1 MPMPAARQVWR
12 PSLTWLAMASVLSL
26 MALSG
31 LPGQDRLS
39 SQADKEA
46 AEGRSFA
53 EAHKD
58 LLAPD
63 RSNDAGSLTEDLIGS
78 RLPKEG
84 SDSAP
89 VPWRNFIDEFIF
101 GKMERDNIP
110 HAPLAS
116 DREFLRRVTLDLTGR
131 IPSPEELRGFVADSD
146 PQKRDCLVD
155 RLLESEAYVDKWAYF
170 FMDLFRANGKMG
182 RGRSLFHYW
191 MKENLRS
198 DRPYDEV
205 ARAMISASTKSNHNV
220 AAANVIAREHVQGQ
234 DQPRNPDDLGMV
246 QQLDTHD
253 EISILYSRVFL
264 GLNLSCI
271 SCHDGG
277 GHLEKVN
284 VWLAGKTREEF
295 FQQTAF
301 LGRTRYVMY
310 WEKAN
315 AMSGEFFIDDQA
327 PGYDTRGKSMIR
339 VPRRGGSAEPAFI
352 LTGKRL
358 EPGEEPR
365 EGLGR
370 QLTSH
375 PQFARASANLFWSRL
390 MGVGIV
396 APHDEF
402 DLSRQDPQRL
412 PEGWDLQPTHPR
424 LLDALTSDFRRG
436 NHSLKRLLG
445 TICRSSAYQL
455 SSRFYGEWKESYTPY
470 FARKFARML
479 TVEELHD
486 SIVLATERPGEFKF
500 GDRTVG
506 LAMKLGEPGGGEDV
520 KRLMR
525 TFGQSNRNNPP
536 LPLVGSVLQPLVLMQ
551 SPVVNDRILAKDG
564 SRVERVLKRYQEDEK
579 VVNELF
585 LATLSRPPSEAEK
598 EVATASL
605 SRDRTAAAQNLQWAL
620 INSVEF
626 FYNY

>member
-1 MPMPAARQVWR
+1 MPMPAAHQVWR
-12 PSLTWLAMASVLSL
+12 PGLVWVTASLLTL
-26 MALSG
+26 MTLSG
-31 LPGQDRLS
+31 FPGQDRSS
-39 SQADKEA
+39 SQADDEA

-78 RLPKEG
+78 RIPEEG
-84 SDSAP
+84 SHSAL
-89 VPWRNFIDEFIF
+89 VPRQNFIDESIF
-101 GKMERDNIP
+101 GKMERDNVP

-131 IPSPEELRGFVADSD
+131 IPSPEELRGFISD
-146 PQKRDCLVD
+146 PDPRKRDRLVD
-155 RLLESEAYVDKWAYF
+155 RLLDSEAYVDKWAYF

-198 DRPYDEV
+198 DRSYDEV
-205 ARAMISASTKSNHNV
+205 VRAMISSSAKSNHNV

-234 DQPRNPDDLGMV
+234 DQPRTPDDVGMV

-253 EISILYSRVFL
+253 ELSILYSRVFL

-271 SCHDGG
+271 SCHDGR

-284 VWLAGKTREEF
+284 VWLTGKTREEF

-310 WEKAN
+310 WENAN
-315 AMSGEFFIDDQA
+315 ANSGEFFIDDQA
-327 PGYDTRGKSMIR
+327 PGYDTRGESMIR
-339 VPRRGGSAEPAFI
+339 VPRRGGSAEPAFV
-352 LTGKRL
+352 LTGERL
-358 EPGEEPR
+358 KPGEEPR
-365 EGLGR
+365 EGLAR
-370 QLTSH
+370 LLTSH
-375 PQFARASANLFWSRL
+375 PQFARATVNLFWSRL

-396 APHDEF
+396 EPHDEF
-402 DLSRQDPQRL
+402 DLSRQDSKRL
-412 PEGWDLQPTHPR
+412 PEGWDPQPSHPQ
-424 LLDALTSDFRRG
+424 LLDALAADFRRG

-455 SSRFYGEWKESYTPY
+455 SSRFYGDWKESYTSY

-479 TVEELHD
+479 SAEELHD
-486 SIVLATERPGEFKF
+486 SIVLATNRPGEFKF

-506 LAMKLGEPGGGEDV
+506 LAMKLGAPGGEEDV
-520 KRLMR
+520 KHLMR

-536 LPLVGSVLQPLVLMQ
+536 LPLMASVLQPLVLMQ
-551 SPVVNDRILAKDG
+551 SPVLNDRILAKDG
-564 SRVERVLKRYQEDEK
+564 SRVERVLERYQADEK

-585 LATLSRPPSEAEK
+585 LATLSRPPSKAER
-598 EVATASL
+598 EVAATAL
-605 SRDRTAAAQNLQWAL
+605 AKDRTVGAQNLQWAL